1 MLLPATPESLV
12 GQCMGYMRQV
22 SSRASAQN
30 LVCSHAHALYVP
42 SKHCQEPA
50 GNQTRI
56 KSHLMATAYST
67 LIHCAASK
75 GRLYASLWQGEAH
88 NFQH

>member
-1 MLLPATPESLV
+1 MHGLHETGVITGLSPEFGLQPCTCPLCAVKALP
-12 GQCMGYMRQV
+12 
-22 SSRASAQN
+22 
-30 LVCSHAHALYVP
+30 
-42 SKHCQEPA
+42 EPA